1 MRILFLLK
9 LCYADFWYNKPVG
22 FYDESCIWADAYPVE
37 AEFWLGGNTR
47 AKI

>member
-1 MRILFLLK
+1 MQIFE
-9 LCYADFWYNKPVG
+9 YNKPAG
-22 FYDESCIWADAYPVE
+22 SYDESCIWADAYPVE